1 MVTSG
6 NTFYIILGMLNFEPK
21 SGYGIKKSIE
31 DSTGE
36 FWKVNYGQIYPI
48 LKIMLQDG
56 YAVVTE
62 EGASLDIKK
71 AFRPGKKVYRITQ
84 KGKDA
89 FLEWLALPINFNNP
103 QGNELLVKLFFGRFI
118 PVDISIQRIKEYKS
132 KCLTYQ
138 SRMKK
143 IQADIEDLYRMKKIQ
158 ADIENLMQD
167 NTQRE
172 YSMMTVR
179 NGLMAI
185 EAKIA
190 WCDECIERLS
200 KRMNRTDKIGG

>member
-6 NTFYIILGMLNFEPK
+6 NTFYIILGMLCFEPK
-21 SGYGIKKSIE
+21 SGYGIKKCIE

-56 YAVVTE
+56 YVVFAE
-62 EGASLDIKK
+62 EGNSSDIKK
-71 AFRPGKKVYRITQ
+71 AFRPGKKTYRVTQ

-89 FLEWLALPINFNNP
+89 FLEWLSLPINFNNP

-118 PVDISIQRIKEYKS
+118 PVDISIQRIKEYKI
-132 KCLTYQ
+132 KCLNYQ
-138 SRMKK
+138 SRMNE
-143 IQADIEDLYRMKKIQ
+143 IRTDIERHLPNDAQL
-158 ADIENLMQD
+158 
-167 NTQRE
+167 E
-172 YSMMTVR
+172 YSMIAVR
-179 NGLMAI
+179 NGQMSI

-190 WCDECIERLS
+190 WCDECIERLT
-200 KRMNRTDKIGG
+200 KRLNR